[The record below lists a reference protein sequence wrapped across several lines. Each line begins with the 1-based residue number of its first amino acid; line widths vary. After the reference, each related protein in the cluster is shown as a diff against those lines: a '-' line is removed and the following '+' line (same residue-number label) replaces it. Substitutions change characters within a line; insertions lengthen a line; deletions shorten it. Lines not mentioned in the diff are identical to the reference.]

1 MNPTL
6 LTEARDACT
15 RVDVRKQVI
24 SYLPGE
30 REGKLVNRL
39 ASSLSLCHS
48 RSFSF
53 TQYACLSLSL
63 SLSFWQ
69 SKSHHSFPL
78 RPSSLLSCC
87 GSVFIS
93 PSPLI
98 SSSRGQGLQEHHHT
112 RLMSLV
118 CVDVVSLFLEYESLS
133 LFLEKIPKE
142 KQSGSCCCCSCPS
155 SPSLLPLSCPD
166 ERDAGAAAAAAFLSQ
181 LDGLS
186 FHQRPVLLPQR
197 ERGRR

>member
-1 MNPTL
+1 M
-6 LTEARDACT
+6 
-15 RVDVRKQVI
+15 I

-118 CVDVVSLFLEYESLS
+118 CVDVVSLSLS
-133 LFLEKIPKE
+133 FSSMNLFRFSWKKFRRR
-142 KQSGSCCCCSCPS
+142 S
-155 SPSLLPLSCPD
+155 SLVP
-166 ERDAGAAAAAAFLSQ
+166 AAAAAPAPL
-181 LDGLS
+181 LAPS
-186 FHQRPVLLPQR
+186 FPCPVLTR
-197 ERGRR
+197 ETPVLRLLLHSFLNSMASPFIRDPFCCHRGKGGGDER